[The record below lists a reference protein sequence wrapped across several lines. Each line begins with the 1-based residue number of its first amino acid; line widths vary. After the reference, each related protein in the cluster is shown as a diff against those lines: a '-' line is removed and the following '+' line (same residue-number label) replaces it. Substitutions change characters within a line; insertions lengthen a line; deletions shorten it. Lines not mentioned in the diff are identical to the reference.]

1 MTDFRRILVTGATGF
16 LGSRTV
22 EHFAKM
28 EGVSVVATGRT
39 MKPHNEVSASNV
51 TYRLGDLADAE
62 TVDQLVEGVDAIVH
76 AAALSSPWGR
86 KEAFWKAN
94 VVPTQ
99 LLLEAAARHG
109 VKRFVFVSTPSMYF
123 EMKAKRGIKESDPL
137 PRPINQYAAS
147 KREAERLVTSS
158 NIPHVVLR
166 PRALIGRGDTVILP
180 RVLRAHAEGR
190 LRQMGS
196 GKNKVDMTPVA
207 NVVDAIV
214 LALHAEGK
222 ALNQVYNIS
231 NGDPVALWPMLN
243 GVLEKLS
250 LAPITKSV
258 PLPVVLAVARSMEWH
273 ARWFNGH
280 LEPALT
286 MYGVGTLA
294 MDFSMDITKARERL
308 GYVPRQSVEEALDE
322 FVEWHVNRNS

>member
-1 MTDFRRILVTGATGF
+1 MDVKRILVTGATGF

-22 EHFAKM
+22 EHLAKM
-28 EGVSVVATGRT
+28 DDVCVVATGRT
-39 MKPHNEVSASNV
+39 IKPHNEVKASNV
-51 TYRLGDLADAE
+51 TYSLGDLADAE
-62 TVDQLVEGVDAIVH
+62 TVDHLVKGVDAIVH

-86 KEAFWKAN
+86 RDAFWNAN
-94 VVPTQ
+94 VEPTR

-123 EMKAKRGIKESDPL
+123 EMKPQLGITEEHPL

-158 NIPHVVLR
+158 KIPHVVLR

-196 GKNKVDMTPVA
+196 GKNKVDMTPVV

-214 LALHAEGK
+214 LGLNAEGE

-231 NGDPVALWPMLN
+231 NGEPVALWPMLN
-243 GVLEKLS
+243 GVLKKLS
-250 LAPITKSV
+250 LAPISKSV
-258 PLPVVLAVARSMEWH
+258 PLPMVLAVARAMEWH
-273 ARWFNGH
+273 ARLFNGH
-280 LEPALT
+280 REPALT
-286 MYGVGTLA
+286 VYGVGTLA

-322 FVEWHVNRNS
+322 FVAWHVNRNT